1 VSAAERHQRH
11 ATAVRRAEGSP
22 RSVRD
27 ALRDHRPEA
36 RTSIEQHTLCGRYSR
51 THRRSLEARRPGSA
65 WREATSMLHGLR
77 DPSTWLALASLVAM
91 EVVLGIDNI
100 VFITIL
106 TGRLPEH
113 LRQSVA
119 RLGIG
124 IALGTRIALLFA
136 IQWVMSLTREITTV
150 LGVSLTG
157 KWLILLIGGLFLIA
171 KATIEL
177 HNKLESASDEG
188 HEASKP
194 PSVSLVI
201 VQIVALDLI
210 FSLDSVIT
218 AVGMIPPEQLW
229 VMVTAILV
237 SVAVMLVGA
246 RPIGEFVT
254 RHPTMKVL
262 ALAFLILIGVM
273 LIAEGIGEKIPKG
286 YIYFAM
292 AFSLAVEAI
301 NMRLGRK
308 RPERAPA
315 ATT

>member
-1 VSAAERHQRH
+1 
-11 ATAVRRAEGSP
+11 
-22 RSVRD
+22 
-27 ALRDHRPEA
+27 
-36 RTSIEQHTLCGRYSR
+36 
-51 THRRSLEARRPGSA
+51 
-65 WREATSMLHGLR
+65 
-77 DPSTWLALASLVAM
+77 M

>member
-1 VSAAERHQRH
+1 M
-11 ATAVRRAEGSP
+11 
-22 RSVRD
+22 
-27 ALRDHRPEA
+27 L
-36 RTSIEQHTLCGRYSR
+36 
-51 THRRSLEARRPGSA
+51 PGIQ
-65 WREATSMLHGLR
+65 

-113 LRQSVA
+113 LRERVA

-124 IALGTRIALLFA
+124 LALVLRIGLLFA
-136 IQWVMSLTREITTV
+136 IQWVMSLTREIAVV

-157 KWLILLIGGLFLIA
+157 KKLILLVGGLFLIG
-171 KATIEL
+171 KATVEL
-177 HNKLESASDEG
+177 HNKLEAASEEEG
-188 HEASKP
+188 RKAEPAR
-194 PSVSLVI
+194 VGVVI
-201 VQIVALDLI
+201 AQILALDLV

-237 SVAVMLVGA
+237 SVVVMLVGA
-246 RPIGEFVT
+246 KPIGGFVT

-273 LIAEGIGEKIPKG
+273 LLAEGVGQKIPKG

-292 AFSLAVEAI
+292 AFSLGVEAI
-301 NMRLGRK
+301 NMRLRK
-308 RPERAPA
+308 ARGAAPQKLA
-315 ATT
+315 RDA